1 MLTVHDDADVP
12 VLDPV
17 SEEAFVLDPGAFDA
31 ELEVDAADDLR
42 RRLEPNLLPRYLE
55 QMISI
60 PASVMSR
67 QRGTATHTDQ
77 TVLSDV
83 VVDVF
88 WK

>member
-1 MLTVHDDADVP
+1 M
-12 VLDPV
+12 LDPIA
-17 SEEAFVLDPGAFDA
+17 EEAFVLDPGAFDA
-31 ELEVDAADDLR
+31 ELEVDAADDLH

-55 QMISI
+55 QLISI

-67 QRGTATHTDQ
+67 ERGTATHTDQ